1 VFLPCGCAGKQK
13 CLQYTEEHPDH
24 GQWGVALLQPEKWLV
39 PKFIGPRLPDL
50 RRAGRPDSDCHT
62 FEELVKRDEDREL
75 YASLA
80 LTMFKP
86 WRSERE
92 LRGSGD
98 AGGLMPWWKA
108 FLVHRSSLTPA
119 NQRILRNMQEY
130 HECFSKSTDDDLP
143 DLPPA
148 GSEEAGAV
156 GSDGS
161 DPDPNA
167 ELHDA
172 PEEIVIGE
180 DPVDLSRE
188 SSGRAAPPPHP
199 VVSQLSHCGVQ
210 LQPSILATDR
220 RSCVGFDEA
229 CSAVKALVDLKKTPH
244 IMPSAAAD
252 DDSPLDSNRSAHVQR
267 GLALTH
273 LFCSAYVGLCV

>member
-1 VFLPCGCAGKQK
+1 MKIRNYMHLW
-13 CLQYTEEHPDH
+13 H
-24 GQWGVALLQPEKWLV
+24 
-39 PKFIGPRLPDL
+39 
-50 RRAGRPDSDCHT
+50 
-62 FEELVKRDEDREL
+62 
-75 YASLA
+75 
-80 LTMFKP
+80 
-86 WRSERE
+86 WRSERD

-108 FLVHRSSLTPA
+108 FFVHRSSLTPP

-148 GSEEAGAV
+148 GSDEAGAGAGGV
-156 GSDGS
+156 DGS

-188 SSGRAAPPPHP
+188 SAARAAQPPHP
-199 VVSQLSHCGVQ
+199 VVSQLAHCAVQ
-210 LQPSILATDR
+210 LQPSILENHR
-220 RSCVGFDEA
+220 RSRVGFDDV
-229 CSAVKALVDLKKTPH
+229 CSAVKVFVDLKKTPH
-244 IMPSAAAD
+244 IMPTAAAD
-252 DDSPLDSNRSAHVQR
+252 DESPLDSNRSTHVQR

-273 LFCSAYVGLCV
+273 LFCSAYDWIVCDGAVGIS